1 MTLPFIPPARPV
13 TGEDE
18 IEAVVRVMRTGQVAA
33 GPEVE
38 AFEQEFS
45 QLVDGLHCVAVNS
58 GTSALHLSVLALGV
72 KPGDE
77 VIMPSFSFAA
87 TANSVAIVGAV
98 PVFVDIERDS
108 FNVDPAAI
116 EAAITDKTVA
126 IMPVHLYGHPA
137 AMGPIMEIAR
147 KHGLKVIEDSAQAV
161 GATLDGK
168 AISTFG
174 DAACISLYPTKNIH
188 SIEGGIVVTPDAEVA
203 RQVRLLRN
211 QGMEERYKNEVIG
224 LNNRLSSVHA
234 AVGRVQLAKLA
245 GWTKQRQENAR
256 YFDTHLRGVGVPP
269 VVAGAEH
276 VYHQYTIRVTE
287 SAGGQ
292 EIVGGR
298 DGLAERLKERGIG
311 TGMYYPIPIHR
322 LPSFQRAD
330 VASRV
335 AGELPE
341 TEKAAA
347 EALSLPVMPTL
358 TQDELERIVA
368 GVNAL

>member
-1 MTLPFIPPARPV
+1 MTQPFIPPARPV

-38 AFEQEFS
+38 AFENEFS

-58 GTSALHLSVLALGV
+58 GTSALHLSVLALGI

-116 EAAITDKTVA
+116 EAAITDRTAA

-137 AMGPIMEIAR
+137 AMGQIMEIAR
-147 KHGLKVIEDSAQAV
+147 KHGLSVIEDSAQAV
-161 GATLDGK
+161 GAALDGK

-245 GWTKQRQENAR
+245 GWTKQRQENAK
-256 YFDTHLRGVGVPP
+256 YFDANLSGVGVPP
-269 VVAGAEH
+269 VAAGAEH
-276 VYHQYTIRVTE
+276 VYHQYTIRVTDE
-287 SAGGQ
+287 V
-292 EIVGGR
+292 EGGR
-298 DGLAERLKERGIG
+298 DGLAGRLKERGIG

-322 LPSFQRAD
+322 LPSFQRPD
-330 VASRV
+330 VASRI
-335 AGELPE
+335 AGDLPE

-358 TQDELERIVA
+358 SQDELERIVA

>member
-1 MTLPFIPPARPV
+1 
-13 TGEDE
+13 
-18 IEAVVRVMRTGQVAA
+18 MRTGQVAA

-38 AFEQEFS
+38 AFEDEFS
-45 QLVDGLHCVAVNS
+45 RLVDGLHCVAVNS

-108 FNVDPAAI
+108 FCVDPAAI
-116 EAAITDKTVA
+116 EAAITERTVA

-137 AMGPIMEIAR
+137 AMDAITAIAR

-161 GATLDGK
+161 GAALNGK

-234 AVGRVQLAKLA
+234 AVGRVQLGKLA

-256 YFDTHLRGVGVPP
+256 YLDAHLRGVVVPP
-269 VVAGAEH
+269 VAPGVEH
-276 VYHQYTIRVTE
+276 VYHQYTVRVGAE
-287 SAGGQ
+287 V
-292 EIVGGR
+292 EGGR
-298 DGLAERLKERGIG
+298 DGLAARLAERGVG
-311 TGMYYPIPIHR
+311 SGMYYPIPIHR
-322 LPSFQRAD
+322 LPSFQRPD
-330 VASRV
+330 VRSRV
-335 AGELPE
+335 SGELVE

-358 TQDELERIVA
+358 TQEDLERVVA

>member
-13 TGEDE
+13 TGEEE

-38 AFEQEFS
+38 AFENEFS

-77 VIMPSFSFAA
+77 VIMPTFYLAA
-87 TANSVAIVGAV
+87 TPNAVAIVGAV
-98 PVFVDIERDS
+98 PVFVDIEPAS
-108 FNVDPAAI
+108 FNIDPAAI
-116 EAAITDKTVA
+116 EAAITDRTAA

-161 GATLDGK
+161 GATLNGK
-168 AISTFG
+168 AICTFG

-234 AVGRVQLAKLA
+234 AVGRVQLAKLPA
-245 GWTKQRQENAR
+245 WTKQRQENAK
-256 YFDTHLRGVGVPP
+256 YFDTHLSGVGVPP
-269 VVAGAEH
+269 VAAGVEH
-276 VYHQYTIRVTE
+276 VYHQYTIRVADE
-287 SAGGQ
+287 V
-292 EIVGGR
+292 EGGR

-322 LPSFQRAD
+322 LPSFERDD
-330 VASRV
+330 VRSRV
-335 AGELPE
+335 SGDLVE
-341 TEKAAA
+341 TEKAAR
-347 EALSLPVMPTL
+347 EALSLPIMPTL
-358 TQDELERIVA
+358 TQEELERIVA